1 MSCEGIKYIP
11 EKTSFACGKLTEM
24 TETYI
29 FVFFR
34 GLKRTATIYS
44 LSFSPCGLYLACSS
58 NTETIHVFKMDET
71 SPKDMQVKSQMCCFF
86 SVYFSELKATS
97 IFCRGSDGINSSPPN
112 SIGGGS
118 GGIGFNSGSTTGS
131 ASTGA
136 VGDGLGG
143 VGNNPGRYDHGRNL
157 IRLMVSSNLRSL
169 EAG

>member
-1 MSCEGIKYIP
+1 MGDYFRNNSTKWIVPLVCRFSIRSTSPPFQWYLHTPVNWQPFSSTLLGPGLLRLVTKAQLFEFSMLPMELGFMSCEGIKYIP

-71 SPKDMQVKSQMCCFF
+71 SPKDM
-86 SVYFSELKATS
+86 
-97 IFCRGSDGINSSPPN
+97 
-112 SIGGGS
+112 
-118 GGIGFNSGSTTGS
+118 
-131 ASTGA
+131 
-136 VGDGLGG
+136 
-143 VGNNPGRYDHGRNL
+143 
-157 IRLMVSSNLRSL
+157 
-169 EAG
+169 